1 MKRSIFLK
9 VGVPPV
15 FTENNGSH
23 QIVINTPEKQ
33 NITLSCEA
41 EGNPV
46 PSIFWY
52 RNSKLI
58 GTGPHLKLHDVNR
71 HSHSEYECVARNTI
85 EPAPSRHFKINVNFE
100 PTLKLMYHLK
110 EHNKNLV
117 RGSKSDELESPTH
130 SISDGDL
137 QLVCEINGLALLHF
151 SIFFT
156 VRKL

>member
-46 PSIFWY
+46 PTIFWY
-52 RNSKLI
+52 KSDKLI
-58 GTGPHLKLHDVNR
+58 GTGPLLHLHDVNR
-71 HSHSEYECVARNTI
+71 HSHSEYECVARNSI
-85 EPAPSRHFKINVNFE
+85 EPAPSRHFKINVNC
-100 PTLKLMYHLK
+100 KL
-110 EHNKNLV
+110 
-117 RGSKSDELESPTH
+117 
-130 SISDGDL
+130 
-137 QLVCEINGLALLHF
+137 
-151 SIFFT
+151 
-156 VRKL
+156 